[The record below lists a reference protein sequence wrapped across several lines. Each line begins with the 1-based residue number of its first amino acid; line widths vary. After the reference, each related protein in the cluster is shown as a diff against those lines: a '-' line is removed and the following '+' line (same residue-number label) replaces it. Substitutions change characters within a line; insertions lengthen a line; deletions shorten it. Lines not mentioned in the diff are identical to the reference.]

1 MYYIVP
7 VQDGMM
13 DIDYNFVEYSHIMA
27 DTAYVKMRPG
37 FSQRDSWIELSEDE
51 LLEFFGAARLSADKT
66 DISADGVDAANIEAL
81 TALLTEV
88 SFYNIDTGELIAAL
102 PAANGKAVLQ
112 VASASPGRLRVRA
125 GQRLLF
131 SNVNVCEVTAR

>member
-7 VQDGMM
+7 VKDGIM
-13 DIDYNFVEYSHIMA
+13 DLDYDFLEYSHIMA
-27 DTAYVKMRPG
+27 DAAYVKMRPG
-37 FSQRDSWIELSEDE
+37 YEERDSWTGMTEDE
-51 LLEFFGAARLSADKT
+51 FLEFFGAARLSADKT
-66 DISADGVDAANIEAL
+66 EISADGVDAANIEAL
-81 TALLTEV
+81 TPTLAEV

-102 PAANGKAVLQ
+102 PAANSKAVLQ

-125 GQRLLF
+125 GQRLMF